1 MLFNENALQSNQKK
15 KKKKLQ
21 MKSNVSVFGPRHWR
35 QCCDKLKNIFL
46 L

>member
-1 MLFNENALQSNQKK
+1 MHFNENALQSNK

>member
-1 MLFNENALQSNQKK
+1 MHFNENALQSNE